1 MNKLLQN
8 KKFILAVKILLT
20 LAIIAACPF
29 VIFFVLILLAFGG
42 YWVITTLLSVLILP
56 LVIPLIWLKKRK
68 RYLICYGSYVLS
80 FLLLFGTQT
89 VIRTY
94 NDAITVDTAPAINV
108 HEYLPF
114 DDNSKIVKLD
124 SATLSF
130 DGLPEYRLPIIDGA
144 AAAFPVY
151 SAFVHAVYPHTTAL
165 YDGVFEYNNTVG
177 GYDALAKRA
186 TDIFIG
192 AAPSKDQAAAAVQ
205 NGTTLEY
212 TQIASEAFVFFVHR
226 DNPIESLTVEQI
238 KGIYSGE
245 ITNWKQVGGKNEKIV
260 PFQRNQGSGSQSMLI
275 RFMGNTPIMEP
286 DIQTEVG
293 GMGEIIEDVADYK
306 NKTSSIGF
314 SFRFYV
320 EGIIKNPDIKM
331 IGIDGVAPTVENIKN
346 GSYPIIAPVYA
357 VTWEGNP
364 KETAAQLVDWMLSEE
379 GQYIIEQTGYVGVGS

>member
-1 MNKLLQN
+1 M
-8 KKFILAVKILLT
+8 
-20 LAIIAACPF
+20 
-29 VIFFVLILLAFGG
+29 
-42 YWVITTLLSVLILP
+42 
-56 LVIPLIWLKKRK
+56 
-68 RYLICYGSYVLS
+68 
-80 FLLLFGTQT
+80 
-89 VIRTY
+89 
-94 NDAITVDTAPAINV
+94 
-108 HEYLPF
+108 
-114 DDNSKIVKLD
+114 
-124 SATLSF
+124 
-130 DGLPEYRLPIIDGA
+130 
-144 AAAFPVY
+144 
-151 SAFVHAVYPHTTAL
+151 
-165 YDGVFEYNNTVG
+165 
-177 GYDALAKRA
+177 
-186 TDIFIG
+186 
-192 AAPSKDQAAAAVQ
+192 
-205 NGTTLEY
+205 
-212 TQIASEAFVFFVHR
+212 
-226 DNPIESLTVEQI
+226 
-238 KGIYSGE
+238 
-245 ITNWKQVGGKNEKIV
+245 GGKNEKIV